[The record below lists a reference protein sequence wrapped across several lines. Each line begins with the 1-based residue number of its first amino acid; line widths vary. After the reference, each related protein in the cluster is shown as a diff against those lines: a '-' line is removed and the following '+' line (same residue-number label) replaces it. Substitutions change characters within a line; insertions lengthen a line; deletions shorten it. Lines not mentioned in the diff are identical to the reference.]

1 MKITIIFDDVLIADP
16 ALHDLFGVV
25 HFGALMFQRRK
36 RCDAMAEIAR
46 AANADFMHLQSPKD
60 RETLIDELLS
70 GNLEDGLFLHMPAH
84 LAATGASEHLTT
96 ALKQIA
102 YTPSPLYLPASTQ
115 SRQGWS
121 LIPGSRLRDLM
132 QKAMTDPL
140 DEVFESFGHD
150 LAEVRNRIKL
160 VDLRDERTLLNYL
173 SGQMDARHFNS
184 VLRDD
189 YTITK
194 RSTDRVKLKQ
204 EFDFHQAVPP
214 QMQMFLVPPFDFED
228 DGETASYR
236 MERLSIPDMA
246 MQWVHGAFQAH
257 EFDRFLQHILYFM
270 QNRPEKSVDQDTAV
284 AVQDALYIDK
294 VRTRIADLKALEPY
308 TDLEPYFERA
318 FGGIDALVERY
329 EALFAKMRSQLPASR
344 LVIGHGDPCFSNILY
359 SKTNQYLKLIDPRGA
374 SSEADLYTD
383 PIYDIAKLSHS
394 VLGRYDFINQ
404 GDFDITVSAEM
415 KPELKFDQ
423 PELDWVTPLFTERLQ
438 SAGHDLP
445 IVRLC
450 EASLFISMLPLHID
464 KPKNVLG
471 FALRG
476 HAILNELTK
485 TKR

>member
-1 MKITIIFDDVLIADP
+1 MKITIVFDDILIADP

-36 RCDAMAEIAR
+36 RSDAMAETAR
-46 AANADFMHLQSPKD
+46 AANADFVHLQKLQD
-60 RETLIDELLS
+60 RQALIDKLLAE
-70 GNLEDGLFLHMPAH
+70 NLDDVLFLHIPAH
-84 LAATGASEHLTT
+84 LAATSANEHLTT
-96 ALKQIA
+96 VLKQIA

-115 SRQGWS
+115 TRQGWS
-121 LIPGSRLRDLM
+121 LIPGSQLRDLLH
-132 QKAMTDPL
+132 KAMTDSL
-140 DEVFESFGHD
+140 DEVFETFGHE

-194 RSTDRVKLKQ
+194 RSTDREKLKR
-204 EFDFHQAVPP
+204 EFEFHHAVPP
-214 QMQMFLVPPFDFED
+214 QMRMFLVPPFDFED

-270 QNRPEKSVDQDTAV
+270 QNRPEKSVDKTAAV
-284 AVQDALYIDK
+284 SVQDELYIGK
-294 VRTRIADLKALEPY
+294 VRKRIADLKTLDPYAALEPY
-308 TDLEPYFERA
+308 FDRA
-318 FGGIDALVERY
+318 FGGIDAIVERY
-329 EALFAKMRSQLPASR
+329 EELFTKLRSRLPTGR

-374 SSEADLYTD
+374 ASEADLYTD

-404 GDFDITVSAEM
+404 GGFDITVSGEM
-415 KPELKFDQ
+415 KPELKFDL
-423 PELDWVTPLFTERLQ
+423 PEHDWVAPLFTERLQ
-438 SAGHDLP
+438 AAGHDLT

-485 TKR
+485 TNR